1 MTRPCSHVLLLA
13 FSLLAAPLFAK
24 GGYTVTVANPL
35 DEPRAGEM
43 VEVAA
48 PDGDWLVHDAVGP
61 LLPSQRTHTGTLLF
75 QATVSAKGSA
85 AYANL
90 VGIATAVPDRPFTYY
105 WGADWSKADR
115 VADFAAWQSLAQST
129 LRRLRAPLVVTVT
142 PE

>member
-1 MTRPCSHVLLLA
+1 MTRPCSYVSLLA
-13 FSLLAAPLFAK
+13 LCLLAAPLFAK

-48 PDGDWLVHDAVGP
+48 
-61 LLPSQRTHTGTLLF
+61 S
-75 QATVSAKGSA
+75 S
-85 AYANL
+85 
-90 VGIATAVPDRPFTYY
+90 PDRPFTYY
-105 WGADWSKADR
+105 WGADWSKAGR

-129 LRRLRAPLVVTVT
+129 LRCLRSPLTVTVT